1 MAAAMLDVAT
11 LLEKTE
17 LSSEEKFRLLVT
29 DVPFDLVDQKP
40 PVNPERSG
48 NHLIDKEAIGID
60 WKHTSSSWLNRNT
73 KLRAF
78 KQTQSKESEGDSSWE
93 NTATKATDIKAGRL
107 QGEGFLLKTTYFNHA
122 NPKYSSVRRIITEVQ
137 SFKNNQ
143 FGKRIFAYLI
153 IILLFF
159 FIIIIIVIFVVVEG

>member
-1 MAAAMLDVAT
+1 MPAAMPDVAT

-17 LSSEEKFRLLVT
+17 LSSE
-29 DVPFDLVDQKP
+29 LVDQKP

-78 KQTQSKESEGDSSWE
+78 KQTQSKESEGDSS
-93 NTATKATDIKAGRL
+93 L
-107 QGEGFLLKTTYFNHA
+107 GEHRHKGD
-122 NPKYSSVRRIITEVQ
+122 
-137 SFKNNQ
+137 
-143 FGKRIFAYLI
+143 
-153 IILLFF
+153 
-159 FIIIIIVIFVVVEG
+159 